1 MKYVC
6 KRLAAMAMV
15 LICLAAMLAI
25 PASAKTD
32 LPTVISQAKEGVVKL
47 FVVGF
52 SPDDTPAAAAVGS
65 GFAVGQKGSTPEYF
79 VTNWHVAS
87 AYLSEYNYAFD
98 SDHVRIWIML
108 DNFTISDVTGLPSE
122 ATSVECSIVRI
133 AESGYPDYA
142 ILRAARPVTECKPLA
157 IRSSESVK
165 QGETVVALG
174 CPAVV
179 DDLSATVGSNDITA
193 TRGTVARHMVMS
205 AAGNTNVLLHDAVI
219 SGGNSGGGQN
229 SQTQQGG
236 GGVSQP
242 SANAIQQVL
251 QQIAQGAQNGG
262 GSQMPKNQKASNVAK
277 QATKDAQSAGKK
289 KGKKGG
295 SGSGGNDANKGN
307 VPAAVAGKNGDGKD
321 KNEKQEQADN
331 MLANVLQTI
340 ISSVAG
346 DMAEAQMEQD
356 LKSQII
362 ADVDIMDR
370 SSTHKGHKIDVK
382 REVEVTPANIK
393 LYGEMME
400 DVKQYSK
407 RLAKLMQQE
416 LKDLQDGDVRR
427 NRMYGRDIVANDM
440 WRPDCRYFSDTKLPQ
455 DLPDMAVAV
464 LVDQSG
470 SMCGQRM
477 GAAMKATMLLHDYA
491 ERVHVPVAVYGHNVT
506 MHGRVNLFVYTDFL
520 KAGKRDKYRLAKL
533 STGGCNRDG
542 AALEVVAN
550 LLNARPE
557 RTKLLIIIS
566 DGKPND
572 DSYGGDSAAK
582 DIKDIVARNRRRGV
596 EIVAAAI
603 GDDKAYLKK
612 IYGDQFLDITD
623 LSTFPKAMVKIV
635 KKRLKV

>member
-1 MKYVC
+1 MTSLVLQFARFGEILVADEQTLYTNEYAK
-6 KRLAAMAMV
+6 KLTDISQTIELATNTDNPKELYSQINV
-15 LICLAAMLAI
+15 MLLFMWPYIKDAI
-25 PASAKTD
+25 EKCDKQQSSQAGQGQQGQGQQSGSDQNGQGGQQGQPAS
-32 LPTVISQAKEGVVKL
+32 
-47 FVVGF
+47 
-52 SPDDTPAAAAVGS
+52 
-65 GFAVGQKGSTPEYF
+65 
-79 VTNWHVAS
+79 
-87 AYLSEYNYAFD
+87 
-98 SDHVRIWIML
+98 
-108 DNFTISDVTGLPSE
+108 
-122 ATSVECSIVRI
+122 
-133 AESGYPDYA
+133 
-142 ILRAARPVTECKPLA
+142 
-157 IRSSESVK
+157 
-165 QGETVVALG
+165 
-174 CPAVV
+174 
-179 DDLSATVGSNDITA
+179 
-193 TRGTVARHMVMS
+193 
-205 AAGNTNVLLHDAVI
+205 
-219 SGGNSGGGQN
+219 SGGQGSQN
-229 SQTQQGG
+229 QQGG
-236 GGVSQP
+236 GGISQP

-262 GSQMPKNQKASNVAK
+262 GSQMPQNQKASNVAK
-277 QATKDAQSAGKK
+277 QATKDAQSADKK
-289 KGKKGG
+289 KGKKNDSG

-307 VPAAVAGKNGDGKD
+307 IPAAVAGKSGDGQD
-321 KNEKQEQADN
+321 KNGKQEQADS

-346 DMAEAQMEQD
+346 NMAEAQMEQD

-370 SSTHKGHKIDVK
+370 SSTHKGHSIDVK
-382 REVEVTPANIK
+382 REVEVTPSNIK

-400 DVKQYSK
+400 DVSQYSK

-427 NRMYGRDIVANDM
+427 NRMYGRDIVASEM
-440 WRPDCRYFSDTKLPQ
+440 WRPDCRFFSDTKLPQ
-455 DLPDMAVAV
+455 DLPDMAVSV

-470 SMCGQRM
+470 SMYGQRM
-477 GAAMKATMLLHDYA
+477 GAAMKATMLLHDFA

-603 GDDKAYLKK
+603 GDDKEYLKK

>member
-1 MKYVC
+1 MGYTIIDARSFIKTTRGIIPLALGGSNNCSEFIYDRNFKPREVRERHWFLLGGINLLELPEDEFVAKVNTTFPDNGDEC
-6 KRLAAMAMV
+6 WRMNSKWVTCSQARKWFARAAKDAATLEDILAANPGVNDLNVGLMPYTSGDHLLWRYVRTTDELEVWLDEARELVKEHKDHYIFMSFSGTQRGER
-15 LICLAAMLAI
+15 LR
-25 PASAKTD
+25 PARARDVKGP
-32 LPTVISQAKEGVVKL
+32 LVV
-47 FVVGF
+47 
-52 SPDDTPAAAAVGS
+52 
-65 GFAVGQKGSTPEYF
+65 QKRNAGY
-79 VTNWHVAS
+79 VR
-87 AYLSEYNYAFD
+87 AFD
-98 SDHVRIWIML
+98 
-108 DNFTISDVTGLPSE
+108 
-122 ATSVECSIVRI
+122 
-133 AESGYPDYA
+133 
-142 ILRAARPVTECKPLA
+142 
-157 IRSSESVK
+157 
-165 QGETVVALG
+165 
-174 CPAVV
+174 
-179 DDLSATVGSNDITA
+179 
-193 TRGTVARHMVMS
+193 
-205 AAGNTNVLLHDAVI
+205 NV
-219 SGGNSGGGQN
+219 
-229 SQTQQGG
+229 
-236 GGVSQP
+236 
-242 SANAIQQVL
+242 
-251 QQIAQGAQNGG
+251 NGG
-262 GSQMPKNQKASNVAK
+262 GSQMPQNQKASNVAK
-277 QATKDAQSAGKK
+277 QATKDAQSADKK
-289 KGKKGG
+289 KGKKNDSG

-307 VPAAVAGKNGDGKD
+307 IPAAVAGKSGDGQD
-321 KNEKQEQADN
+321 KNGKQEQADS

-346 DMAEAQMEQD
+346 NMAEAQMEQD

-370 SSTHKGHKIDVK
+370 SSTHKGHSIDVK
-382 REVEVTPANIK
+382 REVEVTPSNIK

-400 DVKQYSK
+400 DVSQYSK

-427 NRMYGRDIVANDM
+427 NRMYGRDIVASEM
-440 WRPDCRYFSDTKLPQ
+440 WRPDCRFFSDTKLPQ
-455 DLPDMAVAV
+455 DLPDMAVSV

-470 SMCGQRM
+470 SMYGQRM
-477 GAAMKATMLLHDYA
+477 GAAMKATMLLHDFA

-603 GDDKAYLKK
+603 GDDKEYLKK